1 MQYLDMFKGMRTF
14 IIVWA
19 GQFVSIIGSG
29 LTGFALGVW
38 IYQETGSTTLF
49 AINLLAYA
57 VPSLV
62 LSPIAGA
69 LVDRWDRRLL
79 MILSDTGAG
88 ISTLMIAILAFTHH
102 LEVWHIY
109 LATAIN
115 SGCSTFQWPAYSAAT
130 TLLVPKDQLGRAA
143 GMVQIG
149 EAVSQLIAPAIA
161 GAMLVA
167 TGLQGVILVDFI
179 TFLCAISTLA
189 FVRFPK
195 PAVTAE
201 GEAGRGSIWQE
212 AGYGWR
218 YITARP
224 GLLGLLVVFALSNFL
239 FGLMSPLFP
248 PMILEIA
255 DARVLGVLSS
265 LMGAGMLVGTL
276 VMSAWGGPKR
286 RVHGVLA
293 GMAVMGGFI
302 MLFGIR
308 PWIPLMAVAG
318 FGAMLMSP
326 IVNASS
332 QALWQS
338 KVAVDVQ
345 GRVFAV
351 RRMIAWSVMPLAYVL
366 AGPLADNVFN
376 PLLVEGGALADS
388 LIGLIFGVGAG
399 RGIGLLIAVIGL
411 LSIVVSLSGYLYPRT
426 RLVEDELPDA
436 VSPTSNGAI
445 EQSKPVDE
453 SI

>member
-1 MQYLDMFKGMRTF
+1 MKPLEIFQGMRTF
-14 IIVWA
+14 VIVWA
-19 GQFVSIIGSG
+19 GQFVSTIGSG

-49 AINLLAYA
+49 AFNLLAYA
-57 VPSLV
+57 LPSLL

-69 LVDRWDRRLL
+69 LADRWDRRL
-79 MILSDTGAG
+79 MMMLSDTGAG
-88 ISTLMIAILAFTHH
+88 FSTLAIAILAFTNH

-109 LATAIN
+109 LATAVN

-149 EAVSQLIAPAIA
+149 EAISQLIAPAIA

-167 TGLQGVILVDFI
+167 TGLQGVIIVDFI
-179 TFLCAISTLA
+179 TFICAILTLA

-201 GEAGRGSIWQE
+201 GEAGRGSIWKE
-212 AGYGWR
+212 AGFGWR
-218 YITARP
+218 YISARP
-224 GLLGLLVVFALSNFL
+224 GLLGLLIVFALSNFL
-239 FGLMSPLFP
+239 FGLMSPLLA

-255 DARVLGVLSS
+255 DAQVLGFLSS
-265 LMGAGMLVGTL
+265 LMGAGMLIGTL
-276 VMSAWGGPKR
+276 VMSTWGGPKR

-293 GMAVMGGFI
+293 GMAVMGSFI

-318 FGAMLMSP
+318 FGSMLLSP
-326 IVNASS
+326 IVNGSS

-366 AGPLADNVFN
+366 AGPLADHVFN
-376 PLLVEGGALADS
+376 PLLVEGGPLADS
-388 LIGLIFGVGAG
+388 LMGMIFGVGAG
-399 RGIGLLIAVIGL
+399 RGIGLLMAVIGL
-411 LSIVVSLSGYLYPRT
+411 LSVIVSLSGYLYPRT

-436 VSPTSNGAI
+436 VNT
-445 EQSKPVDE
+445 VTE
-453 SI
+453 SASV